1 MSDIWEKSD
10 ANNLLG
16 AGYGKRGSNEQK
28 QAGFKK
34 LIDKIN

>member
-1 MSDIWEKSD
+1 MSDIWEKSH

-16 AGYGKRGSNEQK
+16 VRYGKRGGSEQK
-28 QAGFKK
+28 YAGFKK

>member
-1 MSDIWEKSD
+1 MSDIWEKTD

-16 AGYGKRGSNEQK
+16 VRYGKRGGNEQNK
-28 QAGFKK
+28 AGFKK

>member
-16 AGYGKRGSNEQK
+16 AGYGKWEGNEQNK
-28 QAGFKK
+28 AGFKK

>member
-16 AGYGKRGSNEQK
+16 VRYGKRGGNEQNK
-28 QAGFKK
+28 AGFKK

>member
-16 AGYGKRGSNEQK
+16 LCYGKRGGNEQNK
-28 QAGFKK
+28 AGFKK